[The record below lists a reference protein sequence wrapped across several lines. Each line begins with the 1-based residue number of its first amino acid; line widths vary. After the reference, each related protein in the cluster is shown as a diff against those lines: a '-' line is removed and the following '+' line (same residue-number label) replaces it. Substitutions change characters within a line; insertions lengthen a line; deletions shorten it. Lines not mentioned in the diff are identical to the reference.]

1 MGLGGDLIFTA
12 IIREIDLAYPDKNI
26 FLIEPRRLGRYSVKI
41 DRILYKKLF
50 SYNSSPVFFNN
61 PHLSQGWVKSDSI
74 IVNRKSTSLPN
85 TLVLQKYA
93 AEMAIRKAR
102 IHYLLGLPSPEATTL
117 VAGVVLYLLITEF
130 SNGQFRCCHIGQCR
144 PG

>member
-61 PHLSQGWVKSDSI
+61 PHLFFYDIQW
-74 IVNRKSTSLPN
+74 
-85 TLVLQKYA
+85 
-93 AEMAIRKAR
+93 
-102 IHYLLGLPSPEATTL
+102 
-117 VAGVVLYLLITEF
+117 F
-130 SNGQFRCCHIGQCR
+130 S
-144 PG
+144 